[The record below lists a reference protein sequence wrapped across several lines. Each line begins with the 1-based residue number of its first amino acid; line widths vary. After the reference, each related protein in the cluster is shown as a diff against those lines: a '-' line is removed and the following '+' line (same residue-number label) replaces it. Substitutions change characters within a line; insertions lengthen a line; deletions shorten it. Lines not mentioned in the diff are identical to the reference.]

1 MKLFCICTVSP
12 HPSLPTCGRRPVPSC
27 VVTSTS
33 VRPSCPFLFLYQR
46 LAFLRIQQAET
57 LSSGLSPSLWY
68 PDVFLILNSLLLYEH
83 KHSTRLRPP
92 MANPGSLMLLRSPQC
107 KKPVHTRRQPAATC
121 CGPPDDPRA
130 VAALRPQ
137 IGYFSLHCEEIPDR
151 GELR

>member
-12 HPSLPTCGRRPVPSC
+12 HPPLPTCGHQPVLSPP
-27 VVTSTS
+27 VVSP
-33 VRPSCPFLFLYQR
+33 PSCPLLFLYQR

-92 MANPGSLMLLRSPQC
+92 MATPGSLMLRRSPQC
-107 KKPVHTRRQPAATC
+107 KKPVHRRRQPAATC
-121 CGPPDDPRA
+121 CGPPDDSHA

-137 IGYFSLHCEEIPDR
+137 IGLLFSSL
-151 GELR
+151 